1 MSNLVSEIPMQSHSV
16 MAITI
21 NKFVN
26 MHPDNSLLM
35 YRLVS
40 TADLPEPRTA
50 RDKSLSCGVV

>member
-1 MSNLVSEIPMQSHSV
+1 MSNLVSEIPRQSHFV

-35 YRLVS
+35 Y
-40 TADLPEPRTA
+40 
-50 RDKSLSCGVV
+50 